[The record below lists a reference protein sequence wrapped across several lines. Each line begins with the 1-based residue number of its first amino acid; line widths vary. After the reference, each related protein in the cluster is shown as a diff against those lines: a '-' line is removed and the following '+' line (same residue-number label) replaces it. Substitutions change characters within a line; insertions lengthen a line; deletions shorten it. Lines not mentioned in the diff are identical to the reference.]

1 MSRKLIKKLGA
12 KLLIVL
18 RPLWVISLLR
28 ALLCHLLYGENVDSG
43 ETIVQIVS
51 VPLEWRSKYEPAG
64 IRAGTR
70 EWA

>member
-1 MSRKLIKKLGA
+1 MSKKPIKKLGA

-18 RPLWVISLLR
+18 RPLWAIRLLR
-28 ALLCHLLYGENVDSG
+28 ALRCHLLYGEKADRG

-51 VPLEWRSKYEPAG
+51 VPLKWRSKYEPVG

>member
-1 MSRKLIKKLGA
+1 MSKQPIKKLCA

-18 RPLWVISLLR
+18 RPLWAIRLLR
-28 ALLCHLLYGENVDSG
+28 ARWWHLLYGENADHG

-51 VPLEWRSKYEPAG
+51 VPLELRSKYEPTG

-70 EWA
+70 E